1 MLRSET
7 EAKGLKAFGP
17 GTPGEDPSSLDERR
31 LGALAGALGAVVF
44 VTVFT
49 IEGWLRPEYDW
60 RSMFVSELSLG
71 PRGFLPILSLVFFG
85 VSQLLFARGIAS
97 EFPGGKASRA
107 GPILLAAVGM
117 GMLSAGVF
125 VMDPIGTP
133 MANWSWHGWL
143 HGLPF
148 GPAISYGWPV
158 SCFIFW
164 RRFREDPRWRPLA
177 TFTLTAGA
185 LAALLAVASRLRLQ
199 FYLTHPE
206 LGHHA
211 TAGLGLLQRAHH
223 ISLSIWQLVMAVWL
237 YRLARLPE
245 TSAGE
250 CS

>member
-1 MLRSET
+1 MKVKRSGST
-7 EAKGLKAFGP
+7 PLVQGV
-17 GTPGEDPSSLDERR
+17 PGEGPSTVDKRR

-49 IEGWLRPEYDW
+49 IDGWLRPEYDW

-71 PRGFLPILSLVFFG
+71 PRGFVQILNFFFFG
-85 VSQLLFARGIAS
+85 VSQLLFARGIAA

-117 GMLSAGVF
+117 GILFGGAF

-133 MANWSWHGWL
+133 MADWSWHNWL

-177 TFTLTAGA
+177 TFTLTAGV
-185 LAALLAVASRLRLQ
+185 LAALVAVALRLRLQ

-206 LGHHA
+206 LGHRA
-211 TAGLGLLQRAHH
+211 TTGLGLLQRAHH

-237 YRLARLPE
+237 YRLARVPK

>member
-1 MLRSET
+1 MKVKRSSS
-7 EAKGLKAFGP
+7 APLIQGI
-17 GTPGEDPSSLDERR
+17 PGEGPSSLDKRR

-71 PRGFLPILSLVFFG
+71 PRGFIQILNFFFFG
-85 VSQLLFARGIAS
+85 ASQLLFARGIAA

-117 GMLSAGVF
+117 GMLFGGAF

-177 TFTLTAGA
+177 TFTLTAGV
-185 LAALLAVASRLRLQ
+185 LAALLWVAFRLRFQ

-206 LGHHA
+206 LGHQA
-211 TAGLGLLQRAHH
+211 TAGLGLGQRAHH
-223 ISLSIWQLVMAVWL
+223 ISLLSWQLVMAVWL
-237 YRLARLPE
+237 YSLARVPK